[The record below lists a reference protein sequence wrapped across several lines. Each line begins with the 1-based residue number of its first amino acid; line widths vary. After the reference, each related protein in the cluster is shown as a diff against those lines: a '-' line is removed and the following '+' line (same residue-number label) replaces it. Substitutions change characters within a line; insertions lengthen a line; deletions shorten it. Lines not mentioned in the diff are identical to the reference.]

1 MSIKGYLM
9 VLADCINK
17 KCDMDQTDGLKGD
30 IDVTKFQDF
39 TCDTVTLVTVSML
52 RSYFKRPFTL
62 TQLIKSNYK
71 QFQLKLLKKSGK
83 NPIFLTIFQKFQK
96 NSRTS

>member
-1 MSIKGYLM
+1 
-9 VLADCINK
+9 
-17 KCDMDQTDGLKGD
+17 MDQTDRLKGD

-39 TCDTVTLVTVSML
+39 SCDTVTLVTVSML

-71 QFQLKLLKKSGK
+71 QFQLKLLKK
-83 NPIFLTIFQKFQK
+83 NPAKIRVFLKIFQKFQK